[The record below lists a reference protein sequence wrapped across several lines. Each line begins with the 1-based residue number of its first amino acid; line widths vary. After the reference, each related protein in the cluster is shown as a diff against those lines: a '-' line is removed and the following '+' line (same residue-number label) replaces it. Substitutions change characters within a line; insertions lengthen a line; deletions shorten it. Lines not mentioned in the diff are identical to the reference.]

1 MNYSE
6 LESPNKREH
15 IINYN
20 NMYIVYCIL
29 YVYERSRFESIVNR
43 KLI

>member
-20 NMYIVYCIL
+20 NMYIVYCMFMS
-29 YVYERSRFESIVNR
+29 VQDSRA
-43 KLI
+43 